1 MTAYTLDKLEVLP
14 PDQSLRST
22 SGSVV
27 LDYLRALVAARDCA
41 AALEAGQRPSDES
54 LRTLG
59 IDPAAYAEVK
69 LV

>member
-1 MTAYTLDKLEVLP
+1 MTAYTPDRLEVSP

-41 AALEAGQRPSDES
+41 AALEAGQRPSDSS

-59 IDPAAYAEVK
+59 IDPAAYAEVR

>member
-1 MTAYTLDKLEVLP
+1 MTAYTLDKLEVSP